1 MKKRNRMA
9 LIGIVMLLALG
20 YTIPIVAMAVDD
32 EGLLKETKSV
42 QLDSIELNVQGMEFA
57 ELLEVFSFVLA
68 NNIVVESDV
77 VVETYKEE
85 VQESTDLLNSTE
97 ASAMIKLSIKTF
109 LDVFGISEVE
119 FVDFKATHYVM
130 MLGPEDERVCSVWK
144 CYGMDEL
151 KQEYLF
157 WIEEGNGKVLAFEM
171 PFVYVGK
178 EYEMFFQ
185 SMDALARYYAFEGFK
200 LWEDFSE
207 AYKFKSWESDI
218 MFFDK
223 EGNGELNIR
232 IYKNG
237 EKLYF
242 NMYPK
247 LYDSFESI
255 TD

>member
-32 EGLLKETKSV
+32 EGLLKEAKSV

-178 EYEMFFQ
+178 GYEMFFQ
-185 SMDALARYYAFEGFK
+185 SMDALARYYAFEWFK

-232 IYKNG
+232 IYQNG